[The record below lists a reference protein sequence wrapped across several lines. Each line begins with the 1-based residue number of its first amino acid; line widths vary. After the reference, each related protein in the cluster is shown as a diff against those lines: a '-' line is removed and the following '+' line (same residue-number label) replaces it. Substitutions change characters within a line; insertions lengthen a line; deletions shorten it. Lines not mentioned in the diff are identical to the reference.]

1 MDLVEEG
8 KELLVISEFGF
19 GKRTLLGEYR
29 LQNRGGMGIKTFNVK
44 EKTGKLVSAKVI
56 DEKDEIIMISISG
69 IIIRLKAEDISIMG
83 RNTQG
88 VTLMKMGNEEDKVM
102 AVAKYVEEE

>member
-1 MDLVEEG
+1 
-8 KELLVISEFGF
+8 
-19 GKRTLLGEYR
+19 
-29 LQNRGGMGIKTFNVK
+29 
-44 EKTGKLVSAKVI
+44 
-56 DEKDEIIMISISG
+56 MISISG